1 MTLSIRNFRRNI
13 SYAASLYGL
22 KYKEVEHISRFVKE
36 NILIDTPFEFI
47 VKCYPQYPDMIRLM
61 AKNHIKWIQKME
73 IRTELLR
80 QTRKLPKEVKIELQ
94 KREKY
99 EFDRRRL
106 GKIVI
111 NNRKNRR
118 KKAKAKRLKAEI
130 AAELAPFMGKGSYKK
145 KSKFFKN

>member
-73 IRTELLR
+73 IRNELLR

-94 KREKY
+94 KRERY

>member
-1 MTLSIRNFRRNI
+1 MTLSIRNFKRNI

-61 AKNHIKWIQKME
+61 AKNHIKWIQQKQ
-73 IRTELLR
+73 IATELAKE
-80 QTRKLPKEVKIELQ
+80 TRKLPKEVKIELK
-94 KREKY
+94 KRERY

-130 AAELAPFMGKGSYKK
+130 AAELAPFMGKISVKK